1 MRNKLTNTETSIRQA
16 TNAQLRE
23 VIRVLSDKPE
33 WSKEVALAKQVLAN
47 RRDVLAYK
55 RYWSIHTF

>member
-1 MRNKLTNTETSIRQA
+1 MRNRPTNTEIKIREA

-23 VIRVLSDKPE
+23 IIRVLGSKPE
-33 WSKEVALAKQVLAN
+33 WAKEVALAKQVLSN